1 MGRRCWEEVGWE
13 HSEGPWLPHKESLGS
28 WGSAETLNPGKST
41 ARFLSSHW
49 RHPALMESCC
59 SQQTVPTGPNFS
71 YSERSRQLY
80 TEHCGLPVRLTLI
93 KCSGNFQL
101 MQLLF
106 RVNFHFRPYVHKIQ
120 ENSFSRLY
128 LGRFVHFISSDSTSF
143 KPLRS
148 LSVPG
153 LQMIYLF
160 SERVNVTPKCVPE
173 NIWIIME
180 ESFLFRTGKV
190 SIYLTSSSNT
200 ILYKL

>member
-1 MGRRCWEEVGWE
+1 
-13 HSEGPWLPHKESLGS
+13 
-28 WGSAETLNPGKST
+28 
-41 ARFLSSHW
+41 
-49 RHPALMESCC
+49 MEI
-59 SQQTVPTGPNFS
+59 V
-71 YSERSRQLY
+71 
-80 TEHCGLPVRLTLI
+80 
-93 KCSGNFQL
+93 QL

-120 ENSFSRLY
+120 EKIQENSFSRLY
-128 LGRFVHFISSDSTSF
+128 LGRFIHFISSDSTSF

-200 ILYKL
+200 ILYKLKASQELQRKKNRRKAGLCPLWWWQSKSRGCISTNEMIENSF